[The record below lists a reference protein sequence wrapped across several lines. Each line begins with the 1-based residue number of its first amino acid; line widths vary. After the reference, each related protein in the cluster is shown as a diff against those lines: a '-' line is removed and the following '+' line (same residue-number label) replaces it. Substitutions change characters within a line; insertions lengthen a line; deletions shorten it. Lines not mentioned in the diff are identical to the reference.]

1 MEFRWWPCR
10 LANDFCELLKIPA
23 YVLALPLKLIE
34 HYQETIWKNYATQ
47 SDRAYT
53 TTEISDEDLA
63 V

>member
-1 MEFRWWPCR
+1 